1 MEAVTVTF
9 MWYLGINWKSSASR
23 SYSLIHWHS
32 FRARMWQFLCP
43 RLHFQQE
50 RILQLR
56 DTVFSLWR
64 MCVLPCLC
72 LRGDVI
78 YATSSWFQH
87 QRTTLLE
94 WVTLFTCC
102 GSNAYISAWWLL
114 LRFMSLQKASGC
126 SFSSLTVQ
134 VWVSHSACTV
144 FTFLPS
150 LADSCYKSTFGPFVF
165 CSVSRLP

>member
-1 MEAVTVTF
+1 MF

-23 SYSLIHWHS
+23 SYCLIHCYS
-32 FRARMWQFLCP
+32 FRPRMWQFLCP

-50 RILQLR
+50 RTLQLYG
-56 DTVFSLWR
+56 TVSSLWR
-64 MCVLPCLC
+64 MRVLPCLC

-87 QRTTLLE
+87 HRTTLLE
-94 WVTLFTCC
+94 WVGLFTCC
-102 GSNAYISAWWLL
+102 GSIAYISAWWLL
-114 LRFMSLQKASGC
+114 LRFMSLKKASGC

-150 LADSCYKSTFGPFVF
+150 LADCCYKSTFGQFVSH
-165 CSVSRLP
+165 SVSRLP